1 MFYSLS
7 TVRMLDRTEWT
18 EMTMLDNMIK
28 KVEHMAR
35 VPQDGYMF
43 TDRNNQVI
51 NDDDEYDPDCEDN
64 ASETSNEEG
73 SITGVDDEKEDNY
86 RNLVNDIEESNQD
99 QHSNEEDDGDLQ
111 KLSYVQNLREPKE
124 DCVAVPYEVNPKRAP
139 EEGNHEDAPLSERED
154 NNHIIDQIGDQ
165 AREQATSNKNI
176 PKLDTAEHTGVR
188 YKDDAGS
195 ITGVET
201 IEEDDLTATSE
212 AAAELEKKMNK
223 DYSPRGRTG
232 LRERREK
239 SKPKEGTELKTR
251 AVHIPRKII

>member
-1 MFYSLS
+1 M
-7 TVRMLDRTEWT
+7 
-18 EMTMLDNMIK
+18 
-28 KVEHMAR
+28 
-35 VPQDGYMF
+35 
-43 TDRNNQVI
+43 
-51 NDDDEYDPDCEDN
+51 
-64 ASETSNEEG
+64 
-73 SITGVDDEKEDNY
+73 
-86 RNLVNDIEESNQD
+86 
-99 QHSNEEDDGDLQ
+99 
-111 KLSYVQNLREPKE
+111 
-124 DCVAVPYEVNPKRAP
+124 
-139 EEGNHEDAPLSERED
+139 
-154 NNHIIDQIGDQ
+154 
-165 AREQATSNKNI
+165 
-176 PKLDTAEHTGVR
+176 R